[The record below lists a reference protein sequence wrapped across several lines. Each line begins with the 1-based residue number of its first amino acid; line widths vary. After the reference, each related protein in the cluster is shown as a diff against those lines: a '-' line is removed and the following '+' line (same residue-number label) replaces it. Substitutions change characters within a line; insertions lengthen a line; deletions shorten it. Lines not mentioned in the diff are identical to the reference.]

1 MSADIFIS
9 FASKDVKVALTLCSA
24 IESRGFTCWVSARDI
39 QPGDNFQVS
48 IVQALRNAKVL
59 LLVFTANSNTSEEMT
74 KELALASQ
82 RKMIV
87 IPLRAEDVAPN
98 DAFAY
103 EFATRQWIDAF
114 ADWEFSIEQLC
125 RRLEHAL
132 AAPEIEEPPSRA
144 EPAPEPLAAPT
155 PPPARAKRHVV
166 EPTPAPAAVV
176 EDVEEAEAQ
185 APRRPAFGRLAAAA
199 VFVAVLAGLGIA
211 ATTLMHGKPAPTP
224 SPAPIAATEA
234 SLVMTP
240 APAPVEAAP
249 ALPQPAEPVATNEVV
264 ASAEPVKPAAPR
276 RKAAAVSHKAAV
288 STEIPY

>member
-24 IESRGFTCWVSARDI
+24 IENRGFKCWISARDI

-48 IVQALRNAKVL
+48 IVQALRSAKVL

-132 AAPEIEEPPSRA
+132 AAPEIEEAPSRA
-144 EPAPEPLAAPT
+144 EPVAVETAPVVEAAP
-155 PPPARAKRHVV
+155 PVKAKKAPA
-166 EPTPAPAAVV
+166 EPRPAPAAADNDEV
-176 EDVEEAEAQ
+176 EGL
-185 APRRPAFGRLAAAA
+185 RRSGLGRLAAAA
-199 VFVAVLAGLGIA
+199 VFVAVLAGLGLA
-211 ATTLMHGKPAPTP
+211 ASALMNSKPAPAAA
-224 SPAPIAATEA
+224 SVPAAAPEA
-234 SLVMTP
+234 ALATP
-240 APAPVEAAP
+240 APAPIQAVA
-249 ALPQPAEPVATNEVV
+249 ALPDPAASVAANEIV
-264 ASAEPVKPAAPR
+264 AAAEPVKPAAPK
-276 RKAAAVSHKAAV
+276 RKVARAPARAAAA
-288 STEIPY
+288 TEIPY

>member
-9 FASKDVKVALTLCSA
+9 FASKDVKVALTLCNA
-24 IESRGFTCWVSARDI
+24 IENRGFKCWISARDI

-48 IVQALRNAKVL
+48 IVQALRGAKVL

-132 AAPEIEEPPSRA
+132 AAPEIEEPPVRA
-144 EPAPEPLAAPT
+144 EAVAVEAAP
-155 PPPARAKRHVV
+155 VV
-166 EPTPAPAAVV
+166 EAPAPAKAKKPPVQPKPAPV
-176 EDVEEAEAQ
+176 MDEDDAD
-185 APRRPAFGRLAAAA
+185 APRRASFGRLAAAA
-199 VFVAVLAGLGIA
+199 VFVAVLAGLGFA
-211 ATTLMHGKPAPTP
+211 ATTMMRGKPAP
-224 SPAPIAATEA
+224 AATPLA
-234 SLVMTP
+234 TTQAALVTAP
-240 APAPVEAAP
+240 AAAPVEAAP
-249 ALPQPAEPVATNEVV
+249 VLLDPAAMAATNEIV
-264 ASAEPVKPAAPR
+264 AAAEPVKSAPPKRKVVAAP
-276 RKAAAVSHKAAV
+276 RKAAAA
-288 STEIPY
+288 TEIPY

>member
-24 IESRGFTCWVSARDI
+24 IENRGFKCWVSARDI
-39 QPGDNFQVS
+39 QPGDNFQVA
-48 IVQALRNAKVL
+48 IVQALRSAKVL

-132 AAPEIEEPPSRA
+132 AAPEIEEAPSRA
-144 EPAPEPLAAPT
+144 DPVAVEAAAP
-155 PPPARAKRHVV
+155 VV
-166 EPTPAPAAVV
+166 EPAAPAKPKKQTIALKPTPEAVAQDE
-176 EDVEEAEAQ
+176 ED
-185 APRRPAFGRLAAAA
+185 APRRSGFGRLAAAA

-211 ATTLMHGKPAPTP
+211 ATTMMRGKPA
-224 SPAPIAATEA
+224 
-234 SLVMTP
+234 P
-240 APAPVEAAP
+240 APAPVPLAATQAALVTTAVPAP
-249 ALPQPAEPVATNEVV
+249 ADAVPVLPDAAEPAAANELV
-264 ASAEPVKPAAPR
+264 ASAEPVKPAAPK
-276 RKAAAVSHKAAV
+276 RKAVAASHKAAAT
-288 STEIPY
+288 TEIPY